1 MKKIFVIL
9 WAGLFCLENVA
20 NEPSSSWV
28 ALNDGKYTC
37 QEISIRIKKA
47 RIVLPYGETMVVPL
61 NKVKAFSINGSVY
74 DKLPLYKKGNI
85 TDRQVFMELICESK
99 GCRLYRYGYCKS
111 KCIKAR
117 KIVYNYYIYK
127 GENLHLATNSL
138 ELPNACIYGLK
149 KCYK

>member
-1 MKKIFVIL
+1 MIIAIL
-9 WAGLFCLENVA
+9 GVGLFCLENLA
-20 NEPSSSWV
+20 SEPAGSWV
-28 ALNDGKYTC
+28 ALNDNKYPC
-37 QEISIRIKKA
+37 HEISIRIKKA

-61 NKVKAFSINGSVY
+61 NKVKAFSINGSEF
-74 DKLPLYKKGNI
+74 DKLPLYKNGKI

-138 ELPNACIYGLK
+138 EMPNVCIYGLK